1 MVSNKYLNHL
11 LMKKLA
17 VIGIGVIIGSFI
29 VLSFINK
36 SEAKKECLVITN
48 SSSKYVALNSN
59 VPLGNK
65 LKVAL
70 NYFVRGASNRTIT
83 KSKLSKAKTLEDIVA
98 HFPSNWIGEYVLV
111 ETYRVTKNSE
121 IKILGKDVTLNK
133 KQRGLFKKANTGD
146 DILVRVIYK
155 SKNSLNDTSTNE
167 TNILLTV
174 VPEVSASFIS
184 DKNTLKEYLTKNSSK
199 EIVEWQFK
207 PMQNATASFIV
218 NEEGKV
224 AEVNITKSTGV
235 TSVDASIMEL
245 LYEMPRWLPAK
256 NTEGEKVKQQ
266 FELVIGDDGC

>member
-1 MVSNKYLNHL
+1 
-11 LMKKLA
+11 MKKLA
-17 VIGIGVIIGSFI
+17 VIGIGVIIGSF
-29 VLSFINK
+29 VALSFINK
-36 SEAKKECLVITN
+36 SEAKKECLAIRN
-48 SSSKYVALNSN
+48 SSSKYVALNI
-59 VPLGNK
+59 PLENK
-65 LKVAL
+65 PEVTL
-70 NYFVRGASNRTIT
+70 NYFVRGAGNRTIT
-83 KSKLSKAKTLEDIVA
+83 KSKLSKAKTLEDIVE
-98 HFPSNWIGEYVLV
+98 HFPSNWIGEYILV
-111 ETYRVTKNSE
+111 ETYRITKNSE

-133 KQRGLFKKANTGD
+133 KQRSLFKDTNVGD
-146 DILVRVIYK
+146 DVLVRVVYK
-155 SKNSLNDTSTNE
+155 SKNSLTNSTNTNE

-207 PMQNATASFIV
+207 PMQNATAYFIV

-245 LYEMPRWLPAK
+245 LYGMPRWSPAK
-256 NTEGEKVKQQ
+256 NTEGKKIKQQ

>member
-1 MVSNKYLNHL
+1 
-11 LMKKLA
+11 MKKLA
-17 VIGIGVIIGSFI
+17 VIGIGIIIGSFI
-29 VLSFINK
+29 VLSFISK
-36 SEAKKECLVITN
+36 SETKKECLAITN

-65 LKVAL
+65 LKVTL
-70 NYFVRGASNRTIT
+70 NYFVRGANNRTIT

-111 ETYRVTKNSE
+111 ETYRITKKNE

-133 KQRGLFKKANTGD
+133 KQRALFKAVNVGD
-146 DILVRVIYK
+146 DVLVRVIYK
-155 SKNSLNDTSTNE
+155 SKNSLNNSTNTNE

-199 EIVEWQFK
+199 EIVDWQFK

-218 NEEGKV
+218 NEEGQV
-224 AEVNITKSTGV
+224 SEVNITKSTGV
-235 TSVDASIMEL
+235 TSVDTSIMEL
-245 LYEMPRWLPAK
+245 LYGMPRWSPAK
-256 NTEGEKVKQQ
+256 NIEGKTVKQQ
-266 FELVIGDDGC
+266 FELVIGGDGC

>member
-1 MVSNKYLNHL
+1 
-11 LMKKLA
+11 MKKLA

-111 ETYRVTKNSE
+111 ETYRITKKNE

-133 KQRGLFKKANTGD
+133 KQRALFKAVNVGD
-146 DILVRVIYK
+146 DVLVRVIYK
-155 SKNSLNDTSTNE
+155 SKNSLNNRSTNE

-207 PMQNATASFIV
+207 PMQNATAYFIV

-245 LYEMPRWLPAK
+245 LYGMPRWSPAK
-256 NTEGEKVKQQ
+256 NTEGEKIKQQ